1 MTRKMRFVDGGFF
14 ESQQNIITTD
24 YIKNHILSL
33 VPEAKKYKHCTF
45 LKESLLSKSL
55 VKNIKNVKVNL
66 KNLVFEEDGI
76 KNKYFNYYAESPKK
90 DYLLYAYT
98 YFDGATPCIQNFVF
112 YNSEKELLSYFS
124 FDNYIKLER
133 GVYEVIEGVGGPTVN
148 KVSLTE
154 FTKPILNEGYQDV
167 LLEDVKKFFKNEKF
181 YKDNGFTYK
190 RGLLLFGP
198 GGTGKS
204 SLIKYIGTQVD
215 VPTLIVSAK
224 IDMDSLLKELIDVSC
239 PNGCVVAIEDIDGI
253 EMYKRSELLN
263 FLDGF
268 SSPKKCYFIATT
280 NHIDKIGYAIA
291 NRPSRFDM
299 VVEVPAPNKE
309 ARRELIKHYFKGEE
323 KNIDMEKVLKETDTF
338 TGAFIKELY
347 ILYKVNQISIEE
359 AIKRLNQHM
368 RLAKLAGDNTDYID

>member
-1 MTRKMRFVDGGFF
+1 MARKLRFTDGGIS
-14 ESQQNIITTD
+14 EQQSVITTD
-24 YIKNHILSL
+24 RVKNYILDQ
-33 VPEAKKYKHCTF
+33 VPEARKYKHCTF

-55 VKNIKNVKVNL
+55 VKNIKDVKVSL

-76 KNKYFNYYAESPKK
+76 KNKLFSYYAESPKK
-90 DYLLYAYT
+90 DYLIYAYT
-98 YFDGATPCIQNFVF
+98 YYDGAMACVQNFVF
-112 YNSEKELLSYFS
+112 YNNEKALLSYFS
-124 FDNYIKLER
+124 FENYIKLES
-133 GVYEVIEGVGGPTVN
+133 GVYEVIEGAGGPTVN

-167 LLEDVKKFFKNEKF
+167 LLEDVKTFFKNEKF

-215 VPTLIVSAK
+215 VPTLVVSAK

-239 PNGCVVAIEDIDGI
+239 PDGCVVAIEDIDGI
-253 EMYKRSELLN
+253 EVYKRSELLN

-280 NHIDKIGYAIA
+280 NHIDRIGYAIA

-309 ARRELIKHYFKGEE
+309 ARRELIKHYFKGE
-323 KNIDMEKVLKETDTF
+323 NIDIDKVVRETDTF
-338 TGAFIKELY
+338 TGAFIKELF
-347 ILYKVNQISIEE
+347 ILYKVNQISIDE
-359 AIKRLNQHM
+359 AIKRLNEHM
-368 RLAKLAGDNTDYID
+368 RVAKLAGNDTDYID